1 MYIMYIDW
9 VKHVISSCPCPIFLS
24 RQMRQFCGCFTSWD
38 GVARRVGKK
47 PPAWKSLMSLL
58 TNLICQQ
65 TTQTRLRTHHGKCQW
80 KMWWWKTLFILEI
93 WLIKVCMFCKFKENL
108 LGSHSE
114 RPRPYLS
121 EKFNI
126 FRAEN
131 ARIIFFVKNWFDHVT
146 ARLDFQ
152 LSEHWERGWDTREAR
167 GGGGRGERCRKNSV
181 RGEKWR
187 KGFSSQDWGYQ
198 FYFFVH
204 CLSKSVFNFY
214 KLFSESTGWEVKI

>member
-24 RQMRQFCGCFTSWD
+24 RQMRQFCGCFTSRD

-80 KMWWWKTLFILEI
+80 KMWWRKTLFILEI
-93 WLIKVCMFCKFKENL
+93 WLKSKFACFANSKKICS
-108 LGSHSE
+108 GVTQKDQGHIF
-114 RPRPYLS
+114 S
-121 EKFNI
+121 EKINI

-131 ARIIFFVKNWFDHVT
+131 ARIIFFVKSWFEHVA

-152 LSEHWERGWDTREAR
+152 LSEQRERGWDTREAR
-167 GGGGRGERCRKNSV
+167 AETD
-181 RGEKWR
+181 E
-187 KGFSSQDWGYQ
+187 
-198 FYFFVH
+198 
-204 CLSKSVFNFY
+204 
-214 KLFSESTGWEVKI
+214 